1 MAGAEHPAGAT
12 RPDEDETLA
21 ELLEAAKRDVARAH
35 GLDDRHAYR
44 LVGGSV
50 SELHADAK
58 LMAREL
64 GVADPTERPRD
75 EVGRYTGET
84 DMNRLIRAASGRPM

>member
-1 MAGAEHPAGAT
+1 MAGSEQTLAGAA
-12 RPDEDETLA
+12 RPEDEMFA

-35 GLDDRHAYR
+35 GPDERHAYR
-44 LVGGSV
+44 LVGSSI

-64 GVADPTERPRD
+64 GVA
-75 EVGRYTGET
+75 
-84 DMNRLIRAASGRPM
+84 GRPSGGATTAGATRATT